1 MKHQLTMFSEAKD
14 LMGFLFCSAQTL
26 MRLPEQIE
34 LNSSNCISTVV
45 FFSVW
50 VKGSQK
56 QVA

>member
-1 MKHQLTMFSEAKD
+1 MFSEAKD